1 MKRLPRIPLLLLVV
15 ALLSSLAFAGD
26 PSKDLKK
33 KALKAVLQGDFASAA
48 EFVQQIGAVDSEDA
62 AEALVE
68 IVVAIDQIPDLDSNQ
83 AVAVYDACTEALA
96 EISDP
101 DAREYVYEQIASR
114 KADWRVKIVFVEVC
128 SRYNDAAATQALIEA
143 LTAKKQHEKV
153 QLSICR
159 AFGDMRC
166 VEAVPALIDLI
177 EDLDK
182 RKGDVW
188 VEAKLALTDITGED
202 LETPDDWRNYWAVRG
217 ENFNPETDRGETD
230 EAGTVLRNAPDIF
243 GTEVVSKR
251 IVVIIDISGSMHRKE
266 PMSEKELEGTA
277 ADDLPDQD
285 NSKGACD
292 ECGDNHKGV
301 NLPEERMRINRAKA
315 ELVRLIESLSDDV
328 QFNIIKYNHDISPW
342 KDGLQQ
348 ANDKNKLAAIK
359 YVKAMYHEGLTLT
372 GEALQKAFEISEDAN
387 TFYLISDG
395 VPTGDD
401 GMALPADELEEI
413 HRMVLDLNKFRKVRI
428 HTIGF
433 KGAHKPFMEKLAD
446 DNDGEYHTV
455 D

>member
-1 MKRLPRIPLLLLVV
+1 MKRLPRIPLLLLLG

-26 PSKDLKK
+26 PSKDLQK
-33 KALKAVLQGDFASAA
+33 KALKAVLKGDFDAAA
-48 EFVQQIGAVDSEDA
+48 EFVQQIGEVDSEDA

-68 IVVAIDQIPDLDSNQ
+68 IVVKIDQVPDLDSNQ

-96 EISDP
+96 SISDP
-101 DAREYVYEQIASR
+101 DARQYVYEQIASR

-128 SRYNDAAATQALIEA
+128 SRYNDESSTQALIEA
-143 LTAKKQHEKV
+143 LTSKKQHEKV

-166 VEAVPALIDLI
+166 VAAVPALIDLI
-177 EDLDK
+177 EELDK

-188 VEAKLALTDITGED
+188 VEAKLALTEITGED
-202 LETPDDWRNYWAVRG
+202 LETPEDWRNYWAVRG
-217 ENFNPETDRGETD
+217 ENFNPETDRGASD

-243 GTEVVSKR
+243 GTEVLSKQ

-266 PMSEKELEGTA
+266 PLSRKELEGTA
-277 ADDLPDQD
+277 ADDVPDQD
-285 NSKGACD
+285 NSKGPCD
-292 ECGDNHKGV
+292 ECGESHKGV
-301 NLPEERMRINRAKA
+301 NLGDERMRINRAKA
-315 ELVRLIESLSDDV
+315 ELTRLIESLGDDV
-328 QFNIIKYNHDISPW
+328 QFNIIKYNHDITPW
-342 KDGLQQ
+342 KDSLQQ
-348 ANDKNKLAAIK
+348 ANDKNKVAAIK
-359 YVKAMYHEGLTLT
+359 YVRDMYHEGLTLT
-372 GEALQKAFEISEDAN
+372 GEALEKAFEISEEAN

-401 GMALPADELEEI
+401 GNPLPAAELEEI
-413 HRMVLDLNKFRKVRI
+413 HRTVQDLNKFRKVRI

-433 KGAHKPFMEKLAD
+433 QGASKPFMEKLAA
-446 DNDGEYHTV
+446 DNDGEFHTV